1 MKKSEMLKEAKKL
14 LWDGV
19 SNIDGKQRYIC
30 FALVQTVGGKQA
42 EPLCNI
48 IHERL
53 EEYSSLF
60 TWLRFK
66 CNIPL
71 GQLKN
76 KALQKHRH
84 QWVDLMIEEFEAKG
98 D

>member
-30 FALVQTVGGKQA
+30 FALVQTVGGKHSV
-42 EPLCNI
+42 PLCAI

-53 EEYSSLF
+53 GGHPTLI
-60 TWLRFK
+60 TWLHYK
-66 CNIPL
+66 CNIPEQ
-71 GQLKN
+71 QLTN
-76 KALQKHRH
+76 EVVQAHRH
-84 QWVDLMIEEFEAKG
+84 QWVDMLIEEFEAKG

>member
-1 MKKSEMLKEAKKL
+1 MKKSKMLRKAKEV

-19 SNIDGKQRYIC
+19 SENKEKELCIC
-30 FALVQTVGGKQA
+30 YALVQTVGGKQA

-53 EEYSSLF
+53 EAYPTLF
-60 TWLRFK
+60 AWLRYK

-76 KALQKHRH
+76 EALQKHRH
-84 QWVDLMIEEFEAKG
+84 QWVDLMIKEFEAKG